1 MPSPPG
7 PLTEGQQ
14 DAAEAQH
21 PQGPHGARPVSL
33 KSPLGSGAASAPS
46 YAGVPRL
53 TPQATRSAHYPPRG
67 SGGFSPPLL
76 AGGGRE
82 TRTHQSCR
90 TTHPLYPMG
99 TRGGDRSS
107 PIGAVQVRC
116 PMPEA
121 WLLPIGQS
129 WPLFS
134 NQMVPR
140 APLTRNRPFTWVVL
154 ASKGNRPMNVST
166 ELIPTCGEVARN
178 HFRILERVYSVPR
191 GSGSHGNE
199 FATFFVS
206 TRGVTLGMIPERL
219 FAVSFLFDSASQ

>member
-1 MPSPPG
+1 MPAPPG
-7 PLTEGQQ
+7 SLTEGQQ

-21 PQGPHGARPVSL
+21 PQDPHGARPVSL
-33 KSPLGSGAASAPS
+33 KSPLSSGAASAPS

-53 TPQATRSAHYPPRG
+53 TPQAARSAHYPPSG
-67 SGGFSPPLL
+67 SGRFSPPLL
-76 AGGGRE
+76 AGGGRD
-82 TRTHQSCR
+82 TRTHQSYR

-140 APLTRNRPFTWVVL
+140 APLTRNRPFTWVLL

-199 FATFFVS
+199 FSTFSVS

-219 FAVSFLFDSASQ
+219 FTVSFLFGSASR

>member
-1 MPSPPG
+1 
-7 PLTEGQQ
+7 
-14 DAAEAQH
+14 
-21 PQGPHGARPVSL
+21 
-33 KSPLGSGAASAPS
+33 
-46 YAGVPRL
+46 
-53 TPQATRSAHYPPRG
+53 
-67 SGGFSPPLL
+67 
-76 AGGGRE
+76 
-82 TRTHQSCR
+82 
-90 TTHPLYPMG
+90 MG

-140 APLTRNRPFTWVVL
+140 APLTRNRPFTWVLL

-199 FATFFVS
+199 FSTFSVS